1 MANDLCLYETGHQMG
16 PYPKAIIWAIL
27 SVLPTV
33 GILLIVCAFIASF
46 SIITIDGY
54 PISVAFFLFTVMVG
68 IGLSFLLL
76 GWQFI
81 TVGMARYRFSKEGIY
96 AKYPLQHE
104 RLYHWTDFQEVCVCY
119 SAYTTRGP
127 RKANTIICCVKYGER
142 KNLYGRWRAE
152 NPFRYRSIVSIEYS
166 LALYCG
172 IKEMCPYD
180 VVDLRGTQA
189 YKLF

>member
-1 MANDLCLYETGHQMG
+1 MANDSCLYETGHQMG
-16 PYPKAIIWAIL
+16 TYPKAVIWAIL

-33 GILLIVCAFIASF
+33 GILLIVSALFASI

-54 PISVAFFLFTVMVG
+54 PVSVAFSLFTVMAG
-68 IGLSFLLL
+68 IGLIFLLL

-96 AKYPLQHE
+96 ANYPLQHE
-104 RLYHWTDFQEVCVCY
+104 RLYPWTDFQEVCICY

-142 KNLYGRWRAE
+142 KNLYGRWRTE
-152 NPFRYRSIVSIEYS
+152 NPFRYRSIISIEYS
-166 LALYCG
+166 PALYCG

-180 VVDLRGTQA
+180 VIDLRGTQA
-189 YKLF
+189 YKFL